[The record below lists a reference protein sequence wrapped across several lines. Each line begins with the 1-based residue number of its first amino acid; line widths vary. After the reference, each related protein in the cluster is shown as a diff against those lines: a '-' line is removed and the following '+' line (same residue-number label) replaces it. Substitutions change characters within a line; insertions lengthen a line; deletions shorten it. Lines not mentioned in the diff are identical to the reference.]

1 MSRAFVAFN
10 IFIFCGCDPFVN
22 EFSGSHDPSMFQAND
37 ILSGSSEYTG
47 GPLKVLTWNIRFGAG
62 RFPFFGDSC
71 GEGVLSPDETVQ
83 NTIEA
88 IADQLNSLDA
98 DIVFLQEV
106 DLRSKRTAYLNQVQY
121 LLDNTYLNYGA
132 YASMWE
138 SDFIPTDGIGRIN
151 TGNAILSKYELT
163 DAERIQLRLRTD
175 QDDLIQYF
183 YLRRNILKVRV
194 PVLDVGPK
202 QFFAVDIHA
211 TAFATDDTKE
221 QHILKY
227 IEVLKQIEDS
237 NNVFVTGGDLNAV
250 PPGSV
255 IDFCESDMCSNET
268 FHEEFSES
276 FHKEGSFFENF
287 PGEPDILVPLYDAYS
302 PAIDSTFFNMPEHF
316 THAPV
321 TSMVNDSTYTKY
333 DRKLDYLF
341 TNGAWLPGSGSTHQ
355 SAWRISDHM
364 PVSAIFDPA
373 GD

>member
-1 MSRAFVAFN
+1 MNRAFVAFT

-22 EFSGSHDPSMFQAND
+22 EFSGSYDPSMFQAND
-37 ILSGSSEYTG
+37 IPSGSSEYTG

-71 GEGVLSPDETVQ
+71 GEGVLAPDETVQ

-88 IADQLNSLDA
+88 IADQLSSLDP

-106 DLRSKRTAYLNQVQY
+106 DLRSKRTGYLNQVQY

-202 QFFAVDIHA
+202 LFFAVDIHA

-237 NNVFVTGGDLNAV
+237 NNVCL
-250 PPGSV
+250 
-255 IDFCESDMCSNET
+255 
-268 FHEEFSES
+268 
-276 FHKEGSFFENF
+276 
-287 PGEPDILVPLYDAYS
+287 LYTS
-302 PAIDSTFFNMPEHF
+302 PSPR
-316 THAPV
+316 
-321 TSMVNDSTYTKY
+321 
-333 DRKLDYLF
+333 DR
-341 TNGAWLPGSGSTHQ
+341 G
-355 SAWRISDHM
+355 
-364 PVSAIFDPA
+364 
-373 GD
+373 